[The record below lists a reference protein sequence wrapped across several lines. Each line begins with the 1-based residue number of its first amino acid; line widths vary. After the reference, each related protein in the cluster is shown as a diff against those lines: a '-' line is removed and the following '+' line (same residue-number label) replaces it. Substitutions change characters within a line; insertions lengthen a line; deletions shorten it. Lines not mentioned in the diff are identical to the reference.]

1 MVSAIKRLCVFC
13 GSNSGASPAYEA
25 AARAMGQALARRG
38 ITLVYGGGNIGLMGA
53 IGDAVMAAGGE
64 AIGIIPEA
72 LMRKEHGHRGITEL
86 RVVKSMHERKAMMA
100 DLVDGFIA
108 MPGGYGTL
116 EEYCE
121 VLTWTQ
127 LGFHRKPCGLLNVA
141 GFYDPLLAFF
151 DRATEQQFVRMEH
164 RPLVL
169 AETDPDTLIERMSAW
184 EPPPVQKWFAKKA
197 EDPR

>member
-1 MVSAIKRLCVFC
+1 MKHLCVFC
-13 GSNSGASPAYEA
+13 GSNSGAIPAFEE
-25 AARAMGQALARRG
+25 AARAMGAMLARRD

-53 IGDAVMAAGGE
+53 IGDAVMAAGGK

-100 DLVDGFIA
+100 DLADGFVA

-151 DRATEQQFVRMEH
+151 DRATDQKFVRAEH
-164 RPLVL
+164 RTLVL
-169 AETDPDTLIERMSAW
+169 AGTDPEKLIDRMSAW
-184 EPPPVQKWFAKKA
+184 KPPPVQKWFENNAA
-197 EDPR
+197 DQR

>member
-1 MVSAIKRLCVFC
+1 MQRLCVFC
-13 GSNSGASPAYEA
+13 GSNSGASPAFEQ
-25 AARAMGQALARRG
+25 AARAMGAVLAQRS

-53 IGDAVMAAGGE
+53 IGDAVMAAGGK

-72 LMRKEHGHRGITEL
+72 LMRKEHGHLGLTEL
-86 RVVKSMHERKAMMA
+86 RVVKSMHERKAAMA
-100 DLVDGFIA
+100 DLADGFIA

-141 GFYDPLLAFF
+141 GFYDPLLEFF
-151 DRATEQQFVRMEH
+151 DRATEQRFVRDEH
-164 RPLVL
+164 RALLL
-169 AETDPDTLIERMSAW
+169 ADTDPALLLDRMVSW
-184 EPPPVQKWFAKKA
+184 ESPPVQKWFEPPTTAGNI
-197 EDPR
+197 